1 MDLLFC
7 DLKDWNMFFFKYVK
21 DVLYVYG
28 DEVRG
33 LCASLNLIVLRIL
46 GMHQFLNIKLEL
58 QINKEEC
65 STWHSML
72 KCF

>member
-33 LCASLNLIVLRIL
+33 LCASLNSIVLRRWRRPYINIFPL
-46 GMHQFLNIKLEL
+46 DFMNNSSFHQ
-58 QINKEEC
+58 
-65 STWHSML
+65 
-72 KCF
+72 

>member
-33 LCASLNLIVLRIL
+33 LCASLNSIVLRRWRRLIYQY
-46 GMHQFLNIKLEL
+46 QFFKKHFSFGFHE
-58 QINKEEC
+58 QQ
-65 STWHSML
+65 
-72 KCF
+72 